1 MWSPWSKLAT
11 SSAFSAIYRRPL
23 LQGFFAPEV
32 DGHQNLDG
40 DAAAAVAEIVDA
52 NYFAEGLA
60 VERARSIGIGIG
72 DKQPHAFRIELV
84 LGSKIDAVARS
95 VQSRQDLV

>member
-11 SSAFSAIYRRPL
+11 SSAFSAIYRRLL
-23 LQGFFAPEV
+23 LQGFFAAEV

-60 VERARSIGIGIG
+60 VEGARAIGIGKG

-84 LGSKIDAVARS
+84 LGNKKDTAARM
-95 VQSRQDLV
+95 VQNGQEFA